1 MLMHCGLSFQKSR
14 VLISHSHL
22 FLLFPFF
29 FSYIMDPITSSIP
42 DPTSDQSIAAR
53 IGAAIAAAVAN
64 GQYGKSTSTR
74 KGDKDRVKISFFAPA
89 KMEQAFR
96 YIALQLELRGEAVYT
111 QEGLLLEMLRAL
123 LNYYALDKSMA
134 HPILR
139 NMKPPQS

>member
-1 MLMHCGLSFQKSR
+1 MLMRCALSFQKSR
-14 VLISHSHL
+14 VLIFHSHL
-22 FLLFPFF
+22 FSLFPFF
-29 FSYIMDPITSSIP
+29 FPSIMDPVTSSIP

-53 IGAAIAAAVAN
+53 IGAAIAAVAN
-64 GQYGKSTSTR
+64 GQYGKSTSSR
-74 KGDKDRVKISFFAPA
+74 KGDKDRVKISFFAPV

>member
-1 MLMHCGLSFQKSR
+1 
-14 VLISHSHL
+14 
-22 FLLFPFF
+22 
-29 FSYIMDPITSSIP
+29 MDPLTSSIP

-64 GQYGKSTSTR
+64 GQYGKSTSSR
-74 KGDKDRVKISFFAPA
+74 KGDKDRVKISFFAPV

-123 LNYYALDKSMA
+123 LNFYALDKSMA

-139 NMKPPQS
+139 NMKPLQS